1 MMAEPPKPPLSE
13 PSHALVEDLRVGVYL
28 IQDNRLLY
36 ANPHLAE
43 IFGYSRDE
51 LLGLPSA
58 LEIIAEADRAL
69 VAEKL
74 RQRLAGELQT
84 LDYSVKGVR
93 RDGQMIDLDVRS
105 TRTAWDGRPA
115 VMGTMIDVT
124 EQRRVEEQLRTLSV
138 RDELTGLYNRR
149 GFLMLAQSH
158 LALAQRH
165 RRPVKLIFAD
175 LDNLKSIN
183 DRHGHAAGDRAL
195 VAAATILRH
204 TYRSADVVARL
215 GGDEFAVFPLE
226 VSDEAAVP
234 GLVARLHQRL
244 DEYNQRHVEPFAVSM
259 SVGVG
264 HYNPDECQTVDDLLA
279 AADAGLYETKES
291 RRRS

>member
-1 MMAEPPKPPLSE
+1 MAESPLPSLSE
-13 PSHALVEDLRVGVYL
+13 PSRALVEDLRVGVYL

-36 ANPHLAE
+36 ANPHLAQ

-51 LLGLPSA
+51 ILALPSA
-58 LEIIAEADRAL
+58 LDVIAEVDRPL

-74 RQRLAGELQT
+74 RQRVTGELHT

-93 RDGQMIDLDVRS
+93 RDGQIIDLDVRS
-105 TRTAWDGRPA
+105 TRTTHDGRPA

-124 EQRRVEEQLRTLSV
+124 EQRREEEQLRALSV

-149 GFLMLAQSH
+149 GFLMLAQGH
-158 LALAQRH
+158 LSLAQRH
-165 RRPVKLIFAD
+165 HRAVKLIFAD

-183 DRHGHAAGDRAL
+183 DQHGHAAGDRAL

-204 TYRSADVVARL
+204 TYRSADVIARL

-226 VSDEAAVP
+226 VSDETAVP
-234 GLVARLHQRL
+234 GLVARLHRRL
-244 DEYNQRHVEPFAVSM
+244 EEYNQQRAEPFTVSM

-279 AADAGLYETKES
+279 AADAGLYKTKED
-291 RRRS
+291 RRRT